1 MNVKPQSG
9 PLNCPETHWTLVSGS
24 SPW

>member
-24 SPW
+24 SAW